1 MNIQYSRA
9 ADEWRMA
16 LGHVW
21 RRAKSF
27 PQFKN
32 RPRQQA
38 ASIEGKMSELRKRN
52 PAATRINL
60 EFSDRLENRR
70 WGD

>member
-38 ASIEGKMSELRKRN
+38 ASIEGKMSELWKRN

-60 EFSDRLENRR
+60 EFS
-70 WGD
+70 